1 MLSMVLNEAAPPPP
15 PDPAAVASSPPR
27 FPTYLLPSF
36 PRPFRRHR
44 RISSTTSNTVPA
56 PSDVPSLSNSPTD
69 SVLSNSV
76 DSTPASSPR
85 SSWLSHVKGGLGRL
99 SAEQRDTP
107 KFTRT
112 QPDTIR
118 CSICGTDFA
127 FYSQVV
133 SKGFTGRFGRAY
145 LVSPPGGSSFSQRA
159 DADLMNIKV
168 GKPENRLLVTGA
180 HVVADI
186 QCATCHAKIG
196 WKYVEAKEESQKYKI
211 GKFILETHR
220 TVDHASWEDVMADEL
235 PQLDFE
241 QEPTYAENNK
251 DGDGADPVVFDSG
264 DEDECEDLFAGIWDA
279 KIAELRRKLKANAR
293 RSR

>member
-1 MLSMVLNEAAPPPP
+1 MLSMVLNEAAPLPP
-15 PDPAAVASSPPR
+15 PDPAAVASPPK

-36 PRPFRRHR
+36 PRPFRRHH
-44 RISSTTSNTVPA
+44 RISSTSNTVPA
-56 PSDVPSLSNSPTD
+56 HSDVPSLSNSPTD

-76 DSTPASSPR
+76 DSPPASSPR
-85 SSWLSHVKGGLGRL
+85 SSWLSHVKGGLGRR
-99 SAEQRDTP
+99 STEQRDTP
-107 KFTRT
+107 KFTRI

-118 CSICGTDFA
+118 CSVCGTDFA

-145 LVSPPGGSSFSQRA
+145 LVSPPGGSSFSQKSEA
-159 DADLMNIKV
+159 NLMNIKV
-168 GKPENRLLVTGA
+168 GKPESRLLVTGA
-180 HVVADI
+180 HIVSDI
-186 QCATCHAKIG
+186 QCATCRAKIG
-196 WKYVEAKEESQKYKI
+196 WKYVDAKEESQKYKI

-220 TVDHASWEDVMADEL
+220 TVDHAGWEDVMADEL

-241 QEPTYAENNK
+241 QERTCE
-251 DGDGADPVVFDSG
+251 DGGGGADPVVFDSG

-279 KIAELRRKLKANAR
+279 KIAELRRKLKANDR